1 MTKPKIILNKIQ
13 LDLTI
18 KRLMFEII
26 ENYSNIEELAIIG
39 LQPRGVA
46 FSRSLKTLLEAEYG
60 KGKIMYG
67 ELDITFYR
75 DDFRRGKDLLV
86 PSKLDIDFDIEDRKI
101 LLVDDVLYT
110 GRTIRA
116 ALDAL
121 ADFGRPA
128 KVELMTLIDRR
139 YNRELPIEADYVGQT
154 VDTRI
159 TGLKVKVDWDDKD
172 PKVWLIEDKK

>member
-1 MTKPKIILNKIQ
+1 MEPKVMLNKKQ

-26 ENYSNIEELAIIG
+26 ENYSNIEDLALIG
-39 LQPRGVA
+39 LQPRGVV
-46 FSRSLKTLLEAEYG
+46 FSRKLRDLLEIQFG
-60 KGKIMYG
+60 KNKIKYG

-75 DDFRRGKDLLV
+75 DDFRRGKELLV
-86 PSKLDIDFDIEDRKI
+86 PNKLSINFDIENKKI

-121 ADFGRPA
+121 SDFGRPA

-139 YNRELPIEADYVGQT
+139 FNRELPIEADYVGHII
-154 VDTRI
+154 DTRG
-159 TGLKVKVDWDDKD
+159 TDLKVKVDWDEKN
-172 PKVWLIEDKK
+172 PQVWLIENKA